1 MIKDSLVLFPCFF
14 SFSSCSFILYNMYVY
29 FILLFHKKKDGK
41 ALQEHEADS
50 QDFILL
56 FLDMKN

>member
-1 MIKDSLVLFPCFF
+1 
-14 SFSSCSFILYNMYVY
+14 MYVY
-29 FILLFHKKKDGK
+29 FILLFHKKEGGK